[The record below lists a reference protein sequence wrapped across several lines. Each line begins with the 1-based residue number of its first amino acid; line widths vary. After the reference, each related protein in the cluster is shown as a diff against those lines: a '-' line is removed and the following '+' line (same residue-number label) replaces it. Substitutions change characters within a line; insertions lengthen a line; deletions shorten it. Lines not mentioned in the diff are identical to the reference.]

1 MKNEVILLKQSTRFN
16 PIAERSHR
24 MVVARRV
31 LNLSLLALTS
41 LASMPV
47 RAQDSSAPADSQD
60 QASRFT
66 DHALEGVWDVTVTI
80 RDPAGN
86 PLQSFRAMN
95 MYIRGGVFEEF
106 GTRNPPGQRGP
117 GMGTWRPEGDDRYSA
132 VLEFFRFNVDG
143 TFAGTQKV
151 TRTIELSEGS
161 DSFTSIATIQILDIN
176 GQLIQSGYATETATR
191 FK

>member
-1 MKNEVILLKQSTRFN
+1 
-16 PIAERSHR
+16 

-106 GTRNPPGQRGP
+106 GARNPPGQRGP
-117 GMGTWRPEGDDRYSA
+117 GMGRWQPEGDNRYSA
-132 VLEFFRFNVDG
+132 VFEFLRFNADG

-151 TRTIELSEGS
+151 TRAIELSAGL

-176 GQLIQSGYATETATR
+176 GQPIQSGYATETATR